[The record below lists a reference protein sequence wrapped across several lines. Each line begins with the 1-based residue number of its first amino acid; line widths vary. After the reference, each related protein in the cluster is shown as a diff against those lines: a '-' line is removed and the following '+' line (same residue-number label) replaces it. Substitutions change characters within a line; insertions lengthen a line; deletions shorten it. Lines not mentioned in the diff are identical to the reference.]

1 MQECVCILLY
11 DYACMYSLAGDAKQR
26 PWSIEYDHDEGEN
39 ETERGN
45 KCILGCVACFREVQL
60 N

>member
-26 PWSIEYDHDEGEN
+26 PWSIKYDHDEGKN
-39 ETERGN
+39 ETERG
-45 KCILGCVACFREVQL
+45 KKDA
-60 N
+60 